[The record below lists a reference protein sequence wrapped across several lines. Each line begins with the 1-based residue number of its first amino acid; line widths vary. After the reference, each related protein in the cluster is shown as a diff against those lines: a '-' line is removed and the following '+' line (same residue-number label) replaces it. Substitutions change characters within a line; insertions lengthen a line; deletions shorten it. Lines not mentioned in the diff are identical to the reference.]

1 MNIETVPVSDINPA
15 PYNPRI
21 NLTPDHPEYKKL
33 KQSIVATCRSL
44 KVPDGQAEEIA
55 ALVVKGV
62 SEWCHDKAEITSN
75 DIRRI
80 GATIL
85 AKYHIEAA
93 YLYKQQ
99 LTVL

>member
-1 MNIETVPVSDINPA
+1 MHTQTDVVKAHGARPTESFD
-15 PYNPRI
+15 
-21 NLTPDHPEYKKL
+21 PEKL

-80 GATIL
+80 GSTIL